1 MSDRNP
7 NNDVNKPPKTLKN
20 GARYVAARCLQLV
33 LEQGQPLDLAM
44 SEIAL
49 FKQLEGRDRA
59 FARLITATTLRR
71 LGQIDA
77 VLEPFIKK
85 TPAPYP
91 LAILR
96 TGAAQ
101 LLFLDT
107 PAHAAV
113 GAAVSLLKR
122 SKKTISASGM
132 ANAVLRRISEQGQ
145 DLLEKTNTT
154 QNLPKWLKEDWTK
167 SYGHGDCEK
176 IADIFVK
183 EPPLDI
189 SVKNDAGN
197 WAEKIGGDLLPGGT
211 IRRAKIGDITAI
223 SGFRDGAWW
232 AQDISASLPVKLLG
246 DLENSRVLDM
256 CAAPGGKTMQLAAAG
271 ADVTALDKNTS
282 RIKFIEENLK
292 RTGLKAKILVGDG
305 TKWRD
310 QEKTAEAGFDH
321 VLLDA
326 PCTATG
332 TFRRRPDV
340 LHRKAAI
347 DVEHLTRVQE
357 RLLLA
362 AARHVRPGG
371 TLLYCT
377 CSLQKREGEEQV
389 TKFLKNRFDFRLIPV
404 LEEEMFTLT
413 CAISARG
420 EVRILPFFLS
430 EQGAMDGFFIAR
442 FTRY

>member
-1 MSDRNP
+1 MSNKNTKNDSDRP
-7 NNDVNKPPKTLKN
+7 RKTLIN
-20 GARYVAARCLQLV
+20 GSRYVAARCVQLV

-59 FARLITATTLRR
+59 FARLIAATTLRR

-77 VLEPFIKK
+77 VLDPYIKK

-91 LAILR
+91 HAVLR

-101 LLFLDT
+101 LLFLET

-122 SKKTISASGM
+122 SKKTISAAGM
-132 ANAVLRRISEQGQ
+132 ANAILRRVSEQGQ
-145 DLLEKTNTT
+145 DLLQKSDPVD
-154 QNLPKWLKEDWTK
+154 NLPLWLKADWSK
-167 SYGHGDCEK
+167 SYGKDACKK
-176 IADIFVK
+176 IAEILIQ

-189 SVKNDAGN
+189 SVKQDPAF
-197 WAEKIGGDLLPGGT
+197 WAEKIGGDVLPSGT
-211 IRRAKIGDITAI
+211 VRRDKIGDITAI
-223 SGFRDGAWW
+223 PGFKEGAWW

-246 DLENSRVLDM
+246 DLKDKRVLDM

-282 RIKFIEENLK
+282 RLKFIEENLK
-292 RTGLKAKILVGDG
+292 RTGLTANIIAADG
-305 TKWRD
+305 AKWRD
-310 QEKTAEAGFDH
+310 SEKTSQAGFDH

-326 PCTATG
+326 PCSATG

-340 LHRKAAI
+340 LHRKSMR
-347 DVEHLTRVQE
+347 DVDHLIRVQE

-362 AARHVRPGG
+362 AARHVRSGG

-377 CSLQKREGEEQV
+377 CSLQRREGEEQV
-389 TKFLKNRFDFRLIPV
+389 AKFLKNRSDFRLIPI
-404 LEEEMFTLT
+404 LEEEVFTLT
-413 CAISARG
+413 YAISARG
-420 EVRILPFFLS
+420 EVRIMPFFLT
-430 EQGAMDGFFIAR
+430 EKGGMDGFFIAR
-442 FTRY
+442 FTRC

>member
-1 MSDRNP
+1 
-7 NNDVNKPPKTLKN
+7 
-20 GARYVAARCLQLV
+20 VAARCLQLV
-33 LEQGQPLDLAM
+33 LEQGLPLDLAM

-59 FARLITATTLRR
+59 FARLIAATTLRR
-71 LGQIDA
+71 LGQIDT
-77 VLEPFIKK
+77 VLKPFIKK

-91 LAILR
+91 HAILR

-132 ANAVLRRISEQGQ
+132 ANAVLRRVSEQGA
-145 DLLEKTNTT
+145 DLLSKTTPVD
-154 QNLPKWLKEDWTK
+154 NLPKWLSTEW
-167 SYGHGDCEK
+167 SHAYGPDACAK
-176 IADIFVK
+176 IADILVQ

-189 SVKNDAGN
+189 TLKGDVSD
-197 WAEKIGGDLLPGGT
+197 WAEKIDGKMLPGGT
-211 IRRAKIGDITAI
+211 IRRAKIGDITTI
-223 SGFRDGAWW
+223 PGFRDGDWW

-246 DLENSRVLDM
+246 ELKDKRVLDM

-282 RIKFIEENLK
+282 RLHFIEENLK
-292 RTGLKAKILVGDG
+292 RTGLSARILAGEG
-305 TKWRD
+305 AKWRD
-310 QEKTAEAGFDH
+310 PDKTTQAGFDH

-340 LHRKAAI
+340 LHRKTAR
-347 DVEHLTRVQE
+347 DVEHLVRVQE

-377 CSLQKREGEEQV
+377 CSLQTREGEEQV
-389 TKFLKNRFDFRLIPV
+389 TRFLKNRSDFRLIPV
-404 LEEEMFTLT
+404 LEDELFTLN

-420 EVRILPFFLS
+420 DVRILPFFQL
-430 EQGAMDGFFIAR
+430 EEGGMDGFFIAR
-442 FTRY
+442 FTRC

>member
-1 MSDRNP
+1 MSDKNTK
-7 NNDVNKPPKTLKN
+7 NDRYRPRKTLKN
-20 GARYVAARCLQLV
+20 GARYVAARCVHLV

-59 FARLITATTLRR
+59 FARLIAATTLRR

-77 VLEPFIKK
+77 VLDPFIKK
-85 TPAPYP
+85 TPPSYP
-91 LAILR
+91 HAVLR

-101 LLFLDT
+101 LLFLET

-122 SKKTISASGM
+122 SKKTISAAGM
-132 ANAVLRRISEQGQ
+132 ANAVLRRVSEQGA
-145 DLLEKTNTT
+145 DLLEKTNPID
-154 QNLPKWLKEDWTK
+154 NLPKWIRTDWTN
-167 SYGHGDCEK
+167 SYGPENCQK
-176 IADIFVK
+176 IADILVQ

-189 SVKNDAGN
+189 SVKSNPAD
-197 WAEKIGGDLLPGGT
+197 WVDKIGADILPSGT
-211 IRRAKIGDITAI
+211 IRRSKIGDITTI
-223 SGFRDGAWW
+223 PGFKDGAWW

-246 DLENSRVLDM
+246 DLKNKRVLDM

-292 RTGLKAKILVGDG
+292 RTGLSAKIIAGDG
-305 TKWRD
+305 AKWRD
-310 QEKTAEAGFDH
+310 NDKTVEPGFDH

-340 LHRKAAI
+340 LQRKTAK
-347 DVEHLTRVQE
+347 DVDHLVRVQE

-371 TLLYCT
+371 TMIYCT
-377 CSLQKREGEEQV
+377 CSLQTREGEEQV
-389 TKFLKNRFDFRLIPV
+389 ARFLKNRSDFRLIPI
-404 LEEEMFTLT
+404 LEEEVFTLT

-420 EVRILPFFLS
+420 EVRIMPFFLK
-430 EQGAMDGFFIAR
+430 EKGGMDGFFIAR
-442 FTRY
+442 FTRC

>member
-1 MSDRNP
+1 MKTGADNAS
-7 NNDVNKPPKTLKN
+7 KTLKN

-77 VLEPFIKK
+77 VLKPFIKK

-91 LAILR
+91 HAILR

-132 ANAVLRRISEQGQ
+132 ANAVLRRVSEQGQ
-145 DLLEKTNTT
+145 DLLEKTQTT
-154 QNLPKWLKEDWTK
+154 DNLPKWLLEDWKK
-167 SYGHGDCEK
+167 SYGLEACGK
-176 IADIFVK
+176 IADILVQ

-189 SVKNDAGN
+189 SVKSAPEA
-197 WAEKIGGDLLPGGT
+197 WAEKIDGDVLPGGT
-211 IRRAKIGDITAI
+211 IRRAKIGDITMI
-223 SGFRDGAWW
+223 PGFKSGDWW
-232 AQDISASLPVKLLG
+232 AQDISASLPIKLLG
-246 DLENSRVLDM
+246 KLENKRVLDM

-271 ADVTALDKNTS
+271 ADVVALDKNTS
-282 RIKFIEENLK
+282 RIKFIEQNLK
-292 RTGLKAKILVGDG
+292 RTKLKAKILAGDG
-305 TKWRD
+305 AKWRD
-310 QEKTAEAGFDH
+310 PDKTVQAGFDH

-347 DVEHLTRVQE
+347 DVEHLVRVQE

-377 CSLQKREGEEQV
+377 CSLQRREGEEQV
-389 TKFLKNRFDFRLIPV
+389 TQFLKNRSDFRLIPV
-404 LEEEMFTLT
+404 LEEEMFTLN
-413 CAISARG
+413 CAITARG
-420 EVRILPFFLS
+420 EVRVMPFFLG
-430 EQGAMDGFFIAR
+430 EKGGMDGFFIAR
-442 FTRY
+442 FTRC

>member
-1 MSDRNP
+1 MSDKNEQNRAG
-7 NNDVNKPPKTLKN
+7 KPTKTLKN
-20 GARYVAARCLQLV
+20 GSRYVAARCLQLV
-33 LEQGQPLDLAM
+33 LEQRQPLDLAM

-59 FARLITATTLRR
+59 FARLIAATTLRR

-91 LAILR
+91 HAILR

-122 SKKTISASGM
+122 SKKTISAAGM
-132 ANAVLRRISEQGQ
+132 ANAVLRRVSEQGT
-145 DLLEKTNTT
+145 DLLAKTQTVD
-154 QNLPKWLKEDWTK
+154 NLPKWIVSAWTQA
-167 SYGHGDCEK
+167 YGAESCAK
-176 IADIFVK
+176 IADVLVQ

-189 SVKNDAGN
+189 SIKGN
-197 WAEKIGGDLLPGGT
+197 PTGWAEKIGGDLLPGGT
-211 IRRAKIGDITAI
+211 IRRKKIGDITTI
-223 SGFRDGAWW
+223 PGFKSGEWW

-246 DLENSRVLDM
+246 DLENKRVLDM

-282 RIKFIEENLK
+282 RLHYIEENLK
-292 RTGLKAKILVGDG
+292 RTGLKARILAGDG
-305 TKWRD
+305 AKWRD
-310 QEKTAEAGFDH
+310 PDQTTQAGFDH

-340 LHRKAAI
+340 LHRKNAS
-347 DVEHLTRVQE
+347 DVDHLVRVQE

-377 CSLQKREGEEQV
+377 CSLQTREGEEQV
-389 TKFLKNRFDFRLIPV
+389 TRFLKNRSDFRLIPV
-404 LEEEMFTLT
+404 LEGELFTLN

-420 EVRILPFFLS
+420 EVRILPFFQM
-430 EQGAMDGFFIAR
+430 EEGGMDGFFIAR
-442 FTRY
+442 FTRC

>member
-1 MSDRNP
+1 MSDK
-7 NNDVNKPPKTLKN
+7 NNSIEPRKPSKTLKN
-20 GARYVAARCLQLV
+20 GARYVAARCVQMV

-59 FARLITATTLRR
+59 FARLIAATTLRR

-77 VLEPFIKK
+77 VLAPFIKK

-91 LAILR
+91 YAVIR

-101 LLFLDT
+101 MLFLET

-113 GAAVSLLKR
+113 GAAVSLLKK

-132 ANAVLRRISEQGQ
+132 ANAVLRRISEQGEE
-145 DLLEKTNTT
+145 LLKKTSPSD
-154 QNLPKWLKEDWTK
+154 NLPKWLKHSWTTD
-167 SYGHGDCEK
+167 YGADACAK
-176 IADIFVK
+176 IAEILVQ

-189 SVKNDAGN
+189 SIKKDPEL
-197 WAEKIGGDLLPGGT
+197 WAEKIDADILPGGT
-211 IRRAKIGDITAI
+211 LRRAKIGDVTAI
-223 SGFRDGAWW
+223 PGFKAGAWW

-246 DLENSRVLDM
+246 NIENKRVLDM

-271 ADVTALDKNTS
+271 ADVVALDKNTS
-282 RIKFIEENLK
+282 RIHFIEENLK
-292 RTGLKAKILVGDG
+292 RTGLSAKITAGDG

-310 QEKTAEAGFDH
+310 PDKTVQAGFDH

-340 LHRKAAI
+340 LYRKTKA
-347 DVEHLTRVQE
+347 DVEHLVRVQE

-371 TLLYCT
+371 TLIYCT
-377 CSLQKREGEEQV
+377 CSLQTREGEEQV
-389 TKFLKNRFDFRLIPV
+389 TKFLKNRSDFRLIPV
-404 LEEEMFTLT
+404 LEEEVFTLT

-420 EVRILPFFLS
+420 EVRILPFFLG
-430 EQGAMDGFFIAR
+430 EKGGMDGFFIAR
-442 FTRY
+442 FTRC